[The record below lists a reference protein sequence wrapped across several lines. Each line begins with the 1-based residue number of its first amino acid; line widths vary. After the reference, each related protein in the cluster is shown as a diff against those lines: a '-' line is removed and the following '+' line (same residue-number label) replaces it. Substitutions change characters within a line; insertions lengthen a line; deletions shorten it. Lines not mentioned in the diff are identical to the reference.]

1 MSETPDAPPQSL
13 AGLSIEDLLAF
24 LPEGNGRLNDKMGVQ
39 LVEVSAERVVATM
52 PVEGN
57 TQPFGLLHGGA
68 SVVLAETLG
77 SIGSAIHAYPQKIAV
92 GVDINA
98 THHRS
103 ATSGLVTGVATA
115 IHLGRSSTSY
125 DVVITDER
133 GKRVCTS
140 RITCA
145 LLDAARA
152 EGRQPGTRS
161 RRTRRAARTRSMRWR
176 LVRGVGHLACLR
188 QPGPYGAGGRRAQHR
203 LRGEGQPR
211 HEPVGVARLRG
222 GRRLHVGDA
231 ALLGEA
237 AGRLHERA
245 AHALAAEPREDV
257 RRHGQHGRLE
267 VERREGRGLEVDRS
281 GDLAVDLGHRDAV
294 VLALG
299 SPSR

>member
-1 MSETPDAPPQSL
+1 MSETPDPTPPSL
-13 AGLSIEDLLAF
+13 ADMSIEALLDF
-24 LPEGNGRLNDKMGVQ
+24 LPDGNGRLNDKMGVQ

-125 DVVITDER
+125 DIVITDADGR
-133 GKRVCTS
+133 RVCTS

-145 LLDAARA
+145 LLDAPK
-152 EGRQPGTRS
+152 G
-161 RRTRRAARTRSMRWR
+161 
-176 LVRGVGHLACLR
+176 
-188 QPGPYGAGGRRAQHR
+188 
-203 LRGEGQPR
+203 
-211 HEPVGVARLRG
+211 
-222 GRRLHVGDA
+222 
-231 ALLGEA
+231 
-237 AGRLHERA
+237 
-245 AHALAAEPREDV
+245 
-257 RRHGQHGRLE
+257 
-267 VERREGRGLEVDRS
+267 
-281 GDLAVDLGHRDAV
+281 
-294 VLALG
+294 
-299 SPSR
+299 